1 MAPFLPPSRT
11 VPLLPRQASTAT
23 TTVTV
28 TSNPSSNNNNSGG
41 STLDGG
47 AIAGI
52 VIGSIVGFLLLV
64 WIIRS
69 CFNLGGPTPTPEVE
83 PWYGRHS
90 EPKHYHRHHHHRRP
104 RSRRPR
110 SRSSSITLPPPPV
123 VVRQERARSGGRRT
137 SRSRSV
143 YDTY

>member
-11 VPLLPRQASTAT
+11 VPLQPRQASTAT

-28 TSNPSSNNNNSGG
+28 TSNPNNGNGGG

-69 CFNLGGPTPTPEVE
+69 CFNLGGPSPTPEVE
-83 PWYGRHS
+83 PCITIAITTDGLAAAVRARARLASRCRRPGGCETGTIGRTEVKS
-90 EPKHYHRHHHHRRP
+90 EPERLQYIL
-104 RSRRPR
+104 S
-110 SRSSSITLPPPPV
+110 TV
-123 VVRQERARSGGRRT
+123 GVRLN
-137 SRSRSV
+137 
-143 YDTY
+143 

>member
-11 VPLLPRQASTAT
+11 VPLQPRQASTAT

-28 TSNPSSNNNNSGG
+28 TSNPNNGNGGG

-69 CFNLGGPTPTPEVE
+69 CFNLGGPSPTPEVE

-90 EPKHYHRHHHHRRP
+90 EPKHYHRHHHRRP

-110 SRSSSITLPPPPV
+110 SRSSSITLQPPPV
-123 VVRQERARSGGRRT
+123 VVRQERSGGRRS

-143 YDTY
+143 YNTY

>member
-11 VPLLPRQASTAT
+11 VPLQPRQASTAT

-28 TSNPSSNNNNSGG
+28 TSNPNNGNGGG

-69 CFNLGGPTPTPEVE
+69 CFNPGGPSPTPEVE

-90 EPKHYHRHHHHRRP
+90 EPKHYHRHHHRRP

-123 VVRQERARSGGRRT
+123 VVRQERSGGRRS

-143 YDTY
+143 YNTY